1 MAAFGEEGLE
11 MKIMFSLRI
20 DSEVK
25 EKLAMLAE
33 LEGRSMTNMI
43 ERLVNQEA
51 ERRKSDE
58 KSRQS

>member
-1 MAAFGEEGLE
+1 

-25 EKLAMLAE
+25 EKLARLAE

-51 ERRKSDE
+51 ERRERDE
-58 KSRQS
+58 KSRQP